1 MDALVLLEM
10 KIKTNFISFSNDIV
24 VPSFNLY
31 HLPQNTVIISNPTL
45 VIEKRDSIILKYGNL
60 QRIIWTKKS
69 LRIVCFFFTNYLISV

>member
-31 HLPQNTVIISNPTL
+31 HLPQNTIIISNPTL

-60 QRIIWTKKS
+60 QRIIWTKK
-69 LRIVCFFFTNYLISV
+69 V